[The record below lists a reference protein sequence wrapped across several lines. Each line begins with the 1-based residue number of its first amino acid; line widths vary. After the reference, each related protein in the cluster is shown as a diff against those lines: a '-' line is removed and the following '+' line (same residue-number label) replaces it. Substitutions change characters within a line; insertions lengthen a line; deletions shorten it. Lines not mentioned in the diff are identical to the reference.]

1 MKKSALII
9 GSFTKRDEPT
19 GFTGKLDTL
28 GTKAEVS
35 FLPNEEKEKDN
46 QPDFIVV
53 SGGKEI
59 GVAWERS
66 DDRGHYVS
74 VAFEEPS
81 LAPGYYSLV
90 KSGAEKSYQLLYRKL
105 QVKKEAK

>member
-9 GSFTKRDEPT
+9 GSFTATET

-28 GTKAEVS
+28 AIKANATFER
-35 FLPNEEKEKDN
+35 NTDKQKDSH
-46 QPDFIVV
+46 PDYTVL

-59 GVAWERS
+59 GVAWERG

-74 VAFEEPS
+74 VSFEEPS
-81 LAPGYYSLV
+81 LAPGYYNLT
-90 KSGAEKSYQLLYRKL
+90 KTGAEKGYTLTFRKPL
-105 QVKKEAK
+105 PPKDKR

>member
-1 MKKSALII
+1 MAKSALII
-9 GSFTKRDEPT
+9 GSFTATET

-28 GTKAEVS
+28 GIKAALTFERQGD
-35 FLPNEEKEKDN
+35 KQKDN
-46 QPDFIVV
+46 HPDYIAL

-74 VAFEEPS
+74 VSFEEPS
-81 LAPGYYSLV
+81 LAPGYYTLV
-90 KSGAEKSYQLLYRKL
+90 KTGIEKGYELRYRKPMP
-105 QVKKEAK
+105 KREAK